1 MTVHSD
7 VTALAWPSTD
17 VDAQANHKSAAGP
30 ANVFSRVFMRSINVD
45 DSLTG
50 AFAHRM
56 MLQTGV
62 CLRQTPC
69 VLYIAVDGLIPPRGK
84 SVAGLDEFTA
94 ALDHAGIPAV
104 WVTNRS
110 RLEFDAARR
119 KHAHTHP
126 FIAEGSSGVYLPEGY
141 FHLRPEKTIRL
152 GRFTCVPMAETLP
165 AATNALEALSEE
177 TDVPVVAL
185 SSLSPRELA
194 QNTGLPQREAELVRQ
209 RDFDELFFFA
219 GASEKDIQRF
229 VQAGR
234 EKKYELRQH
243 GVMWSLA
250 IGASLKRCIQS
261 LSKLYDR
268 ALRYHP
274 AIVGIAKPE
283 ESKELFAACDRSI
296 LLTDGKDEERSDGS
310 SQAAHGARTKRYSL
324 NDPEVW
330 ELILEQIAPEVSKP
344 WK

>member
-1 MTVHSD
+1 M
-7 VTALAWPSTD
+7 
-17 VDAQANHKSAAGP
+17 
-30 ANVFSRVFMRSINVD
+30 
-45 DSLTG
+45 
-50 AFAHRM
+50 
-56 MLQTGV
+56 
-62 CLRQTPC
+62 RQTPC
-69 VLYIAVDGLIPPRGK
+69 VLYIAVDALIPPRGR
-84 SVAGLDEFTA
+84 SAAGLDEFTA

-126 FIAEGSSGVYLPEGY
+126 FIAEGGSGIYLPEGY
-141 FHLRPEKTIRL
+141 FNLRPEKTVRL

-165 AATNALEALSEE
+165 AAANALEALSEE
-177 TDVPVVAL
+177 TNVSVVAL

-250 IGASLKRCIQS
+250 IGAGLKRCIQS

-274 AIVGIAKPE
+274 TIMGIAKPE

-296 LLTDGKDEERSDGS
+296 SLIDGKIEEATDGD
-310 SQAAHGARTKRYSL
+310 SQSTQGTRMKRYSL
-324 NDPEVW
+324 HDPEVW

>member
-1 MTVHSD
+1 
-7 VTALAWPSTD
+7 
-17 VDAQANHKSAAGP
+17 
-30 ANVFSRVFMRSINVD
+30 
-45 DSLTG
+45 
-50 AFAHRM
+50 
-56 MLQTGV
+56 
-62 CLRQTPC
+62 LRQTPC
-69 VLYIAVDGLIPPRGK
+69 VLYIAVDGLIPPRGN
-84 SVAGLDEFTA
+84 SAAGLDEFSA

-104 WVTNRS
+104 WVTSRS

-119 KHAHTHP
+119 KRAHTHP
-126 FIAEGSSGVYLPEGY
+126 FIAEGGSGVYLPEGY

-165 AATNALEALSEE
+165 AAANALEALSEE
-177 TDVPVVAL
+177 TKVPVVAL

-250 IGASLKRCIQS
+250 IGASLKGCIQS
-261 LSKLYDR
+261 LAKLYDR

-274 AIVGIAKPE
+274 TIVGIAKPE
-283 ESKELFAACDRSI
+283 ESKELFAACDRNI
-296 LLTDGKDEERSDGS
+296 LLTDAKTEEASDAS
-310 SQAAHGARTKRYSL
+310 APATHGARARLYPL
-324 NDPEVW
+324 HDPEVW
-330 ELILEQIAPEVSKP
+330 QLILEQIAPEASKP

>member
-1 MTVHSD
+1 M
-7 VTALAWPSTD
+7 
-17 VDAQANHKSAAGP
+17 
-30 ANVFSRVFMRSINVD
+30 
-45 DSLTG
+45 
-50 AFAHRM
+50 
-56 MLQTGV
+56 
-62 CLRQTPC
+62 RQTPS
-69 VLYIAVDGLIPPRGK
+69 VLYIAVDGLIPPRGR

-119 KHAHTHP
+119 KHAHRHP
-126 FIAEGSSGVYLPEGY
+126 FIAEGGSGVCLPEGY
-141 FHLRPEKTIRL
+141 FHLRPEKTVRL
-152 GRFTCVPMAETLP
+152 GRFTCVPMAEALP

-177 TDVPVVAL
+177 THVPVVAL

-234 EKKYELRQH
+234 EKKYELRQQ

-274 AIVGIAKPE
+274 TILGIAKAQ

-296 LLTDGKDEERSDGS
+296 LLTDGKDEEADDPSAGAS
-310 SQAAHGARTKRYSL
+310 HGARTKRYSL

-330 ELILEQIAPEVSKP
+330 PLILEQIAPEVSKP

>member
-1 MTVHSD
+1 
-7 VTALAWPSTD
+7 
-17 VDAQANHKSAAGP
+17 
-30 ANVFSRVFMRSINVD
+30 
-45 DSLTG
+45 
-50 AFAHRM
+50 
-56 MLQTGV
+56 
-62 CLRQTPC
+62 LRQTPC
-69 VLYIAVDGLIPPRGK
+69 VLYIAVDGLIPPCGR

-126 FIAEGSSGVYLPEGY
+126 FIAEGGSGVYLPEGY

-152 GRFTCVPMAETLP
+152 GRFTCVPMAEGLP
-165 AATNALEALSEE
+165 AAANALETLSEE
-177 TDVPVVAL
+177 TNVPVVAL

-194 QNTGLPQREAELVRQ
+194 QNTRLPQREAELVRQ

-219 GASEKDIQRF
+219 GASEKNIQRF
-229 VQAGR
+229 VQAGL

-250 IGASLKRCIQS
+250 IGASLKCCVQS

-274 AIVGIAKPE
+274 AVMGIAKSE
-283 ESKELFAACDRSI
+283 ESKELFAACDRSM
-296 LLTDGKDEERSDGS
+296 LLTDGANEGEFDASPQGTR
-310 SQAAHGARTKRYSL
+310 GARTRCYSL
-324 NDPEVW
+324 HDPEVW
-330 ELILEQIAPEVSKP
+330 QLILEQIAPEK
-344 WK
+344 

>member
-1 MTVHSD
+1 
-7 VTALAWPSTD
+7 
-17 VDAQANHKSAAGP
+17 
-30 ANVFSRVFMRSINVD
+30 
-45 DSLTG
+45 
-50 AFAHRM
+50 
-56 MLQTGV
+56 
-62 CLRQTPC
+62 LRQTSC
-69 VLYIAVDGLIPPRGK
+69 VLYIAVDGLIPPRGR

-126 FIAEGSSGVYLPEGY
+126 FIAEGGSGVYLPEGY
-141 FHLRPEKTIRL
+141 FHLRPEKTMRL
-152 GRFTCVPMAETLP
+152 GRFTCVPMAEALP
-165 AATNALEALSEE
+165 AAANALEALSEE
-177 TDVPVVAL
+177 THVPVVAL

-194 QNTGLPQREAELVRQ
+194 QNTDLPQREAELVRQ

-250 IGASLKRCIQS
+250 IGASLKRCVQS

-274 AIVGIAKPE
+274 TILGIAKSE

-296 LLTDGKDEERSDGS
+296 LLTDGTIEEDSDPS
-310 SQAAHGARTKRYSL
+310 PQATHGARTKRYSL
-324 NDPEVW
+324 PDPEVW

>member
-1 MTVHSD
+1 M
-7 VTALAWPSTD
+7 
-17 VDAQANHKSAAGP
+17 
-30 ANVFSRVFMRSINVD
+30 
-45 DSLTG
+45 
-50 AFAHRM
+50 
-56 MLQTGV
+56 
-62 CLRQTPC
+62 RQTPC
-69 VLYIAVDGLIPPRGK
+69 VLYIAVDELIPTRGR

-119 KHAHTHP
+119 RHAHTHP
-126 FIAEGSSGVYLPEGY
+126 FIAEGGSGVYLPEGY

-165 AATNALEALSEE
+165 AAANALEALSEE
-177 TDVPVVAL
+177 TNVAVVAL

-250 IGASLKRCIQS
+250 IDASLKRCIQS

-274 AIVGIAKPE
+274 TIVGIAKSE
-283 ESKELFAACDRSI
+283 DSKELFAACDRSI
-296 LLTDGKDEERSDGS
+296 LLTDGKTEEASD
-310 SQAAHGARTKRYSL
+310 ARPPATPGARTKRYSL
-324 NDPEVW
+324 HDPEVW
-330 ELILEQIAPEVSKP
+330 ELILEQIAPEASKP

>member
-1 MTVHSD
+1 
-7 VTALAWPSTD
+7 
-17 VDAQANHKSAAGP
+17 
-30 ANVFSRVFMRSINVD
+30 
-45 DSLTG
+45 
-50 AFAHRM
+50 
-56 MLQTGV
+56 
-62 CLRQTPC
+62 
-69 VLYIAVDGLIPPRGK
+69 LIPPRGK
-84 SVAGLDEFTA
+84 SAAGLDEFTA

-126 FIAEGSSGVYLPEGY
+126 FIAEGGSGVYLPEGY

-152 GRFTCVPMAETLP
+152 GRFTCVPVAETLP
-165 AATNALEALSEE
+165 AAANALEALSEE
-177 TDVPVVAL
+177 THVPAVAL

-219 GASEKDIQRF
+219 GASEKDIRRF

-234 EKKYELRQH
+234 EKKDELRQH

-261 LSKLYDR
+261 LAKLYDR

-274 AIVGIAKPE
+274 TIVGIAKPE
-283 ESKELFAACDRSI
+283 ESKELFAACDRII
-296 LLTDGKDEERSDGS
+296 LLTDLTDAKTEEASDAS
-310 SQAAHGARTKRYSL
+310 APATHGARARRYSL
-324 NDPEVW
+324 HDPEVW

>member
-1 MTVHSD
+1 M
-7 VTALAWPSTD
+7 
-17 VDAQANHKSAAGP
+17 
-30 ANVFSRVFMRSINVD
+30 
-45 DSLTG
+45 
-50 AFAHRM
+50 
-56 MLQTGV
+56 
-62 CLRQTPC
+62 RQTPC

-126 FIAEGSSGVYLPEGY
+126 FIAEGGSGVYLPEGY
-141 FHLRPEKTIRL
+141 FHLRPEKTVRL
-152 GRFTCVPMAETLP
+152 GRFTCVPMAEALP
-165 AATNALEALSEE
+165 AAANTLEALSEE
-177 TDVPVVAL
+177 TNVPVVAL

-274 AIVGIAKPE
+274 TIMGIAKFE
-283 ESKELFAACDRSI
+283 ESKELFAACDRGT
-296 LLTDGKDEERSDGS
+296 LLTDGKNEEETDASDASGREN
-310 SQAAHGARTKRYSL
+310 HGARTKRYSL
-324 NDPEVW
+324 HDPDVW
-330 ELILEQIAPEVSKP
+330 QLILEQIAPEVSKP

>member
-1 MTVHSD
+1 
-7 VTALAWPSTD
+7 
-17 VDAQANHKSAAGP
+17 
-30 ANVFSRVFMRSINVD
+30 
-45 DSLTG
+45 
-50 AFAHRM
+50 
-56 MLQTGV
+56 
-62 CLRQTPC
+62 LRQTPC

-126 FIAEGSSGVYLPEGY
+126 FIAEGGSGVYLPEGY
-141 FHLRPEKTIRL
+141 FHLRPEKTVRL
-152 GRFTCVPMAETLP
+152 GRFTCVPMAEALP
-165 AATNALEALSEE
+165 AAANALEALSEE
-177 TDVPVVAL
+177 TNVPVVAL

-234 EKKYELRQH
+234 EKKYQLRRH

-274 AIVGIAKPE
+274 TITGIAKFE
-283 ESKELFAACDRSI
+283 ESKELFAACDRGI
-296 LLTDGKDEERSDGS
+296 LLTDGKNEEETDASDASGREN
-310 SQAAHGARTKRYSL
+310 HGARSKRYSL
-324 NDPEVW
+324 HDPDVW
-330 ELILEQIAPEVSKP
+330 QLILEQIAPEVSKP

>member
-1 MTVHSD
+1 
-7 VTALAWPSTD
+7 
-17 VDAQANHKSAAGP
+17 
-30 ANVFSRVFMRSINVD
+30 
-45 DSLTG
+45 
-50 AFAHRM
+50 
-56 MLQTGV
+56 
-62 CLRQTPC
+62 LRQTPC
-69 VLYIAVDGLIPPRGK
+69 VLYTAVDGLIPPRGK

-94 ALDHAGIPAV
+94 ALDHAGTPAV

-126 FIAEGSSGVYLPEGY
+126 FIAEGGSGVYLPEGY

-152 GRFTCVPMAETLP
+152 GRFTCVPMAERLP
-165 AATNALEALSEE
+165 AAANALEALSEE
-177 TDVPVVAL
+177 THVPAVAL

-229 VQAGR
+229 VQTGR

-250 IGASLKRCIQS
+250 IGSSLKGCIQS
-261 LSKLYDR
+261 LAKLYDR

-274 AIVGIAKPE
+274 TIVGIAKPE
-283 ESKELFAACDRSI
+283 ESKELFAACDRNI
-296 LLTDGKDEERSDGS
+296 LLTDAKTEEASEAS
-310 SQAAHGARTKRYSL
+310 APATHGARARRYSL
-324 NDPEVW
+324 HDPEVW

>member
-1 MTVHSD
+1 
-7 VTALAWPSTD
+7 
-17 VDAQANHKSAAGP
+17 
-30 ANVFSRVFMRSINVD
+30 
-45 DSLTG
+45 
-50 AFAHRM
+50 
-56 MLQTGV
+56 
-62 CLRQTPC
+62 LRQTPC
-69 VLYIAVDGLIPPRGK
+69 VIYVGVDGLIPARGK

-119 KHAHTHP
+119 KHAHQHP
-126 FIAEGSSGVYLPEGY
+126 FIAEGGSGVYLPEGY
-141 FHLRPEKTIRL
+141 FHLRPEKTVRL
-152 GRFTCVPMAETLP
+152 GRFTCVPMAEELP

-177 TDVPVVAL
+177 TNVPVVAL

-229 VQAGR
+229 VQAGH

-250 IGASLKRCIQS
+250 IGASLKRCTQS

-274 AIVGIAKPE
+274 VIMGIAKPE
-283 ESKELFAACDRSI
+283 EGKELFAACDRSI
-296 LLTDGKDEERSDGS
+296 ILTNGNDEEEVSDAS
-310 SQAAHGARTKRYSL
+310 ARANHGARTKHYSL
-324 NDPEVW
+324 HDPEVW
-330 ELILEQIAPEVSKP
+330 QLILEQIAPEVSKP
-344 WK
+344 WQ

>member
-1 MTVHSD
+1 MGS
-7 VTALAWPSTD
+7 
-17 VDAQANHKSAAGP
+17 
-30 ANVFSRVFMRSINVD
+30 F
-45 DSLTG
+45 TG
-50 AFAHRM
+50 AY
-56 MLQTGV
+56 
-62 CLRQTPC
+62 LRQTSS

-104 WVTNRS
+104 WVTNPS

-126 FIAEGSSGVYLPEGY
+126 FIAEGGSGVYLPEGY
-141 FHLRPEKTIRL
+141 FHLRPEKTVRL
-152 GRFTCVPMAETLP
+152 GRFTCVPMAEVLP

-177 TDVPVVAL
+177 TNGPVVAL

-219 GASEKDIQRF
+219 GASEKDVQRF
-229 VQAGR
+229 VEDGR
-234 EKKYELRQH
+234 EKQYELRQH

-274 AIVGIAKPE
+274 VILGIAESE
-283 ESKELFAACDRSI
+283 ESTELFSACDRSI
-296 LLTDGKDEERSDGS
+296 LLTDGNKEEEVSDASPRGD
-310 SQAAHGARTKRYSL
+310 HGARTKPYSL
-324 NDPEVW
+324 HDPEVC
-330 ELILEQIAPEVSKP
+330 
-344 WK
+344 

>member
-1 MTVHSD
+1 
-7 VTALAWPSTD
+7 
-17 VDAQANHKSAAGP
+17 
-30 ANVFSRVFMRSINVD
+30 
-45 DSLTG
+45 
-50 AFAHRM
+50 
-56 MLQTGV
+56 
-62 CLRQTPC
+62 LRQTPC
-69 VLYIAVDGLIPPRGK
+69 VLYLAVDGLISPRGK

-126 FIAEGSSGVYLPEGY
+126 FIAEGGSGVYLPEGY

-165 AATNALEALSEE
+165 AAANALEALSEE
-177 TDVPVVAL
+177 THVLAVAL

-250 IGASLKRCIQS
+250 IGASLKGCIQS
-261 LSKLYDR
+261 LAKLYDR

-274 AIVGIAKPE
+274 TIVGIAKPE
-283 ESKELFAACDRSI
+283 ESRELFAACDRNI
-296 LLTDGKDEERSDGS
+296 LLTDAKTEEASEAS
-310 SQAAHGARTKRYSL
+310 VPATNGARARRYSL
-324 NDPEVW
+324 HDAEVW
-330 ELILEQIAPEVSKP
+330 ELILEQITPEVSKP

>member
-1 MTVHSD
+1 M
-7 VTALAWPSTD
+7 
-17 VDAQANHKSAAGP
+17 
-30 ANVFSRVFMRSINVD
+30 
-45 DSLTG
+45 
-50 AFAHRM
+50 
-56 MLQTGV
+56 
-62 CLRQTPC
+62 RQTPC

-126 FIAEGSSGVYLPEGY
+126 FIAEGGSGVYLPEGY
-141 FHLRPEKTIRL
+141 FHLRPEKTVRL
-152 GRFTCVPMAETLP
+152 GRFTCVPMAEALP
-165 AATNALEALSEE
+165 AAAHTLEALSEE
-177 TDVPVVAL
+177 TNVPVVAL

-274 AIVGIAKPE
+274 VILGIAKSE
-283 ESKELFAACDRSI
+283 ESTELFSACDRSI
-296 LLTDGKDEERSDGS
+296 LLTDGNNDASPRGD
-310 SQAAHGARTKRYSL
+310 HGARTKRYSL
-324 NDPEVW
+324 HDPEVW
-330 ELILEQIAPEVSKP
+330 PVILEQIAPEVSKP

>member
-1 MTVHSD
+1 
-7 VTALAWPSTD
+7 
-17 VDAQANHKSAAGP
+17 
-30 ANVFSRVFMRSINVD
+30 
-45 DSLTG
+45 
-50 AFAHRM
+50 
-56 MLQTGV
+56 
-62 CLRQTPC
+62 LRQTPC
-69 VLYIAVDGLIPPRGK
+69 VLYIAVDELIPTRGR
-84 SVAGLDEFTA
+84 SVAGLDELTA

-126 FIAEGSSGVYLPEGY
+126 FIAEGGSGVYLPEGY

-165 AATNALEALSEE
+165 AAANALEELSEE
-177 TDVPVVAL
+177 TNVAVVAL

-250 IGASLKRCIQS
+250 IDASLKRCIQS

-274 AIVGIAKPE
+274 TIVGIAKSE
-283 ESKELFAACDRSI
+283 DSKELFAACDRSM
-296 LLTDGKDEERSDGS
+296 LLTDGKTEEASD
-310 SQAAHGARTKRYSL
+310 ARPPAPPGARTKRYSL
-324 NDPEVW
+324 HDPEVW
-330 ELILEQIAPEVSKP
+330 ELILEQIAPEASKP

>member
-1 MTVHSD
+1 
-7 VTALAWPSTD
+7 
-17 VDAQANHKSAAGP
+17 
-30 ANVFSRVFMRSINVD
+30 
-45 DSLTG
+45 
-50 AFAHRM
+50 
-56 MLQTGV
+56 
-62 CLRQTPC
+62 LRQTPC

-84 SVAGLDEFTA
+84 SAAGLDEFTA

-126 FIAEGSSGVYLPEGY
+126 FIAEGGSGVYLPEGY

-152 GRFTCVPMAETLP
+152 GRFTCVPMAEMLP
-165 AATNALEALSEE
+165 AAANALEALSEE
-177 TDVPVVAL
+177 TNVPVVAL

-274 AIVGIAKPE
+274 TIVGIAKPE

-296 LLTDGKDEERSDGS
+296 FLTDGKNEDESD
-310 SQAAHGARTKRYSL
+310 ALAPPTHGGRARLYSL
-324 NDPEVW
+324 HDPEVW
-330 ELILEQIAPEVSKP
+330 QLILEQIAPEVSKP

>member
-1 MTVHSD
+1 
-7 VTALAWPSTD
+7 
-17 VDAQANHKSAAGP
+17 
-30 ANVFSRVFMRSINVD
+30 
-45 DSLTG
+45 
-50 AFAHRM
+50 
-56 MLQTGV
+56 
-62 CLRQTPC
+62 LRQTPC
-69 VLYIAVDGLIPPRGK
+69 VLYIAVDGLIPPRGR

-119 KHAHTHP
+119 RHAHTHP
-126 FIAEGSSGVYLPEGY
+126 FIAEGGSGVYLPEGY
-141 FHLRPEKTIRL
+141 FHLRPEKTVRL
-152 GRFTCVPMAETLP
+152 GRFTCVPMAEALP
-165 AATNALEALSEE
+165 ATANALEALSEE
-177 TDVPVVAL
+177 TNVPVVAL
-185 SSLSPRELA
+185 SSLAPRELA

-243 GVMWSLA
+243 DVMWSLA
-250 IGASLKRCIQS
+250 IGASLKRCVQS

-274 AIVGIAKPE
+274 AIVGIARPE

-296 LLTDGKDEERSDGS
+296 LLTDGKDEDASDAS
-310 SQAAHGARTKRYSL
+310 TRVNHGARTKRYSL
-324 NDPEVW
+324 HDPEVW
-330 ELILEQIAPEVSKP
+330 RLILEQIAPEVGRP

>member
-1 MTVHSD
+1 M
-7 VTALAWPSTD
+7 
-17 VDAQANHKSAAGP
+17 
-30 ANVFSRVFMRSINVD
+30 I
-45 DSLTG
+45 
-50 AFAHRM
+50 
-56 MLQTGV
+56 LQIV
-62 CLRQTPC
+62 PCLRQTPC
-69 VLYIAVDGLIPPRGK
+69 VLYIAVDGLIPPRGR
-84 SVAGLDEFTA
+84 SAPGLDEFTA

-119 KHAHTHP
+119 KHAHKHT
-126 FIAEGSSGVYLPEGY
+126 FIAEGGSGIYLPEGY
-141 FHLRPEKTIRL
+141 FNLRPEKTVRL
-152 GRFTCVPMAETLP
+152 GRFTCVPVAETLP

-209 RDFDELFFFA
+209 RYFDELFFFA

-261 LSKLYDR
+261 LGKLYDR

-274 AIVGIAKPE
+274 TVMGIAKSE

-296 LLTDGKDEERSDGS
+296 LLTEGKNEEASD
-310 SQAAHGARTKRYSL
+310 APAEAHHGARTRRYSL
-324 NDPEVW
+324 HDAEVW
-330 ELILEQIAPEVSKP
+330 QQILEQIAPEVSKP
-344 WK
+344 WN

>member
-1 MTVHSD
+1 M
-7 VTALAWPSTD
+7 
-17 VDAQANHKSAAGP
+17 
-30 ANVFSRVFMRSINVD
+30 
-45 DSLTG
+45 
-50 AFAHRM
+50 
-56 MLQTGV
+56 
-62 CLRQTPC
+62 RQTPC

-126 FIAEGSSGVYLPEGY
+126 FIAEGGSGVYLPEGY
-141 FHLRPEKTIRL
+141 FHLRPEKTVRL
-152 GRFTCVPMAETLP
+152 GRFTCLPMAEALP
-165 AATNALEALSEE
+165 AAANALEALSEE
-177 TDVPVVAL
+177 TNVPVVAL

-219 GASEKDIQRF
+219 GASEKNIQRF

-234 EKKYELRQH
+234 EKKYQLRRH

-274 AIVGIAKPE
+274 TIMGIAKFE
-283 ESKELFAACDRSI
+283 EIKELFAACDRGI
-296 LLTDGKDEERSDGS
+296 LLTDGKNEEETDASDASGREN
-310 SQAAHGARTKRYSL
+310 HGARTKRYSL
-324 NDPEVW
+324 HDPDVW
-330 ELILEQIAPEVSKP
+330 QLILEQIAPEVSKP

>member
-1 MTVHSD
+1 
-7 VTALAWPSTD
+7 
-17 VDAQANHKSAAGP
+17 
-30 ANVFSRVFMRSINVD
+30 
-45 DSLTG
+45 
-50 AFAHRM
+50 
-56 MLQTGV
+56 
-62 CLRQTPC
+62 LRQTPC
-69 VLYIAVDGLIPPRGK
+69 VLYIAVDGLIPPR
-84 SVAGLDEFTA
+84 SRSAPGLDEFTA

-126 FIAEGSSGVYLPEGY
+126 FIAEGGSGVFLPEGY
-141 FHLRPEKTIRL
+141 FNLRPEKTVRL
-152 GRFTCVPMAETLP
+152 GRFTCVPMAEALP
-165 AATNALEALSEE
+165 GAANALEALSEE
-177 TDVPVVAL
+177 TNVPVVAL

-219 GASEKDIQRF
+219 GASESDIQRF

-274 AIVGIAKPE
+274 TIMGIAKPE
-283 ESKELFAACDRSI
+283 EGMELFAACDRSI
-296 LLTDGKDEERSDGS
+296 LLTDGKDEEASGAFPDAG
-310 SQAAHGARTKRYSL
+310 HGARSKRYSL
-324 NDPEVW
+324 HDPEVW
-330 ELILEQIAPEVSKP
+330 QLILEQVAPEVSKP

>member
-1 MTVHSD
+1 MI
-7 VTALAWPSTD
+7 L
-17 VDAQANHKSAAGP
+17 Q
-30 ANVFSRVFMRSINVD
+30 I
-45 DSLTG
+45 G
-50 AFAHRM
+50 A
-56 MLQTGV
+56 

-69 VLYIAVDGLIPPRGK
+69 VLYIAVDELMPPRGR
-84 SVAGLDEFTA
+84 SAAGLDEFTA
-94 ALDHAGIPAV
+94 ALDHPGVPAG
-104 WVTNRS
+104 WGTNRA
-110 RLEFDAARR
+110 RVEFDAGRR
-119 KHAHTHP
+119 KHAPTHR
-126 FIAEGSSGVYLPEGY
+126 FIAEGGSGVLLPEGY
-141 FHLRPEKTIRL
+141 FNLRPEKTIRL
-152 GRFTCVPMAETLP
+152 GRFTCVPLAETLP
-165 AATNALEALSEE
+165 AAANALEELSEE
-177 TDVPVVAL
+177 TNVPVVAL

-274 AIVGIAKPE
+274 TIMGIAKSE
-283 ESKELFAACDRSI
+283 EGKELFAACNRSI
-296 LLTDGKDEERSDGS
+296 LLTDGINEEESDAS
-310 SQAAHGARTKRYSL
+310 PRATHRARTK
-324 NDPEVW
+324 
-330 ELILEQIAPEVSKP
+330 
-344 WK
+344 

>member
-1 MTVHSD
+1 MH
-7 VTALAWPSTD
+7 
-17 VDAQANHKSAAGP
+17 
-30 ANVFSRVFMRSINVD
+30 
-45 DSLTG
+45 
-50 AFAHRM
+50 
-56 MLQTGV
+56 
-62 CLRQTPC
+62 QTPC

-126 FIAEGSSGVYLPEGY
+126 FIAEGGSGVYLPEGY
-141 FHLRPEKTIRL
+141 FHLRPEKTVRL
-152 GRFTCVPMAETLP
+152 GRFTCLPMAEALP
-165 AATNALEALSEE
+165 AAANALEALSEE
-177 TDVPVVAL
+177 TNVPVVAL

-234 EKKYELRQH
+234 EKKNELRQH

-250 IGASLKRCIQS
+250 MGASLKRCIQS

-274 AIVGIAKPE
+274 TIMGIAKFE
-283 ESKELFAACDRSI
+283 ESKELFAACDRGT
-296 LLTDGKDEERSDGS
+296 LLTDGKNEEETDASDASGREN
-310 SQAAHGARTKRYSL
+310 HGARTKRYSL
-324 NDPEVW
+324 HDPDVW
-330 ELILEQIAPEVSKP
+330 QLILEQIAPEVSKP

>member
-1 MTVHSD
+1 
-7 VTALAWPSTD
+7 
-17 VDAQANHKSAAGP
+17 
-30 ANVFSRVFMRSINVD
+30 
-45 DSLTG
+45 
-50 AFAHRM
+50 
-56 MLQTGV
+56 
-62 CLRQTPC
+62 LRQTPC

-126 FIAEGSSGVYLPEGY
+126 FIAEGGSGVCLPEGY

-152 GRFTCVPMAETLP
+152 GRFTCVPMAEMLP
-165 AATNALEALSEE
+165 AAANALEALSEG
-177 TDVPVVAL
+177 TNVPVVAL

-234 EKKYELRQH
+234 EKKYELRQR

-274 AIVGIAKPE
+274 TIVSIAKPE

-296 LLTDGKDEERSDGS
+296 LLTDGKNEDESDAS
-310 SQAAHGARTKRYSL
+310 AQATTGARARRYSL
-324 NDPEVW
+324 HDPEVW
-330 ELILEQIAPEVSKP
+330 QLILEQIAPEVSKP